1 MERGTGE
8 KSALDEIRETYG
20 MKTFPIVSMAEVTE
34 YLYNKE
40 IKGKILLDDKIKS
53 MIEDYYKLYG
63 AR

>member
-1 MERGTGE
+1 
-8 KSALDEIRETYG
+8 
-20 MKTFPIVSMAEVTE
+20 MAEVTE